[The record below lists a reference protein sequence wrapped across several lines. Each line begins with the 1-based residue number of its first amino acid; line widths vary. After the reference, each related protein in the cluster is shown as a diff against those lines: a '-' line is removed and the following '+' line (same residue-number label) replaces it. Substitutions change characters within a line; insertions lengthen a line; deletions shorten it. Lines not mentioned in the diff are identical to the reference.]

1 MKYHN
6 KTITLLEVPGETAL
20 VYTITGCPLKC
31 EGCHSKHTWKK
42 GSGEDLDMQTLTAD
56 LYLYNRMITAVCFMG
71 GEWEEPDLI
80 EALGGEAESG
90 VASAAEAI
98 AAGGPAAAPKVAAAT
113 AAPATA
119 AATLPPRKSGAG
131 VVTGPA
137 TAPVD
142 TDPESAPF

>member
-1 MKYHN
+1 MLTEGMQLK
-6 KTITLLEVPGETAL
+6 KVAFLDTVFEGTKADDGGFDTDVAIATGEL
-20 VYTITGCPLKC
+20 VKLI
-31 EGCHSKHTWKK
+31 
-42 GSGEDLDMQTLTAD
+42 
-56 LYLYNRMITAVCFMG
+56 
-71 GEWEEPDLI
+71 PDLI

-98 AAGGPAAAPKVAAAT
+98 AAGGPAAAPQRAPAVSAPASPPTAARAT
-113 AAPATA
+113 APAM
-119 AATLPPRKSGAG
+119 LPPRKSGAG